1 VGQAVLFGVI
11 ASSALVLGA
20 LAGGR
25 LQLPKRVLA
34 GMLAFAAG
42 ALITALTFE
51 MFEDSYEKG
60 GIWRAAAGL
69 AVGAVVFTVVS
80 QRLDRMAEGHRKDD
94 HGSEKLDL
102 DAAAQDAPAS
112 PASVS
117 GAAGLALLAAA
128 TLDGVPENLVL
139 GVALGEG
146 SGGIAL
152 LAAIFVANFPEALVG
167 SASMREQGRS
177 QAFILGTW
185 TVCALLLVFAVVLGA
200 GPLSRATHETL
211 SLPLAF
217 AAGAVLAALADTHH
231 AGGLRAWRPDR
242 RAEYRGGLPA
252 FFRPFAAVRLRARR
266 HPGARGLRRTATPSV
281 LPGTAALWHRPVP
294 SVRR

>member
-1 VGQAVLFGVI
+1 MGQAILFGVI

-20 LAGGR
+20 LVGGR

-51 MFEDSYEKG
+51 MFEDSYQKG
-60 GIWRAAAGL
+60 GIWRAALGL
-69 AVGAVVFTVVS
+69 AVGAVVFTVIS
-80 QRLDRMAEGHRKDD
+80 QQLDWMAEGHRKDD

-102 DAAAQDAPAS
+102 DAAAQDAPPS

-167 SASMREQGRS
+167 SASMRVQGRS

-185 TVCALLLVFAVVLGA
+185 TVCAAADLCRGSRRRTTVTSDARDALVTSGLRRRR
-200 GPLSRATHETL
+200 GPRGTRRHA
-211 SLPLAF
+211 
-217 AAGAVLAALADTHH
+217 H
-231 AGGLRAWRPDR
+231 AGGLRAGRPDR

-252 FFRPFAAVRLRARR
+252 FFRPVAAVRLTACR
-266 HPGARGLRRTATPSV
+266 HPGARLGFFAPPFRTT
-281 LPGTAALWHRPVP
+281 WHSCAVA
-294 SVRR
+294 STGAVS

>member
-1 VGQAVLFGVI
+1 MGQALIFGAI

-25 LQLPKRVLA
+25 LQFPKRVLA
-34 GMLAFAAG
+34 AMLAFAAG

-60 GIWRAAAGL
+60 GIWRAVLGL
-69 AVGAVVFTVVS
+69 AVGAIVFTVVS
-80 QRLDRMAEGHRKDD
+80 AGLDRMAEGHRKDD
-94 HGSEKLDL
+94 QGSEKLDT
-102 DAAAQDAPAS
+102 DAAASDAPAS
-112 PASVS
+112 PASVT

-152 LAAIFVANFPEALVG
+152 LVAIFVANFPEALVG
-167 SASMREQGRS
+167 SASMRAQGRS
-177 QAFILGTW
+177 QTFILGTW
-185 TVCALLLVFAVVLGA
+185 TVCAVLLVFAVVLGA
-200 GPLSRATHETL
+200 GPLSTATHETL

-217 AAGAVLAALADTHH
+217 AAGAVLAALADTIMPE
-231 AGGLRAWRPDR
+231 AYEQGGPTVAL
-242 RAEYRGGLPA
+242 
-252 FFRPFAAVRLRARR
+252 
-266 HPGARGLRRTATPSV
+266 S
-281 LPGTAALWHRPVP
+281 TAAGFALSFVL
-294 SVRR
+294 STL

>member
-1 VGQAVLFGVI
+1 MQRCAGLARILRVALTISGYLRAVGTAILFGVI

-25 LQLPKRVLA
+25 LQVPKRVLA
-34 GMLAFAAG
+34 AMLSFAAG

-51 MFEDSYEKG
+51 MFQDSYEQG
-60 GIWRAAAGL
+60 GIWRAALGL

-80 QRLDRMAEGHRKDD
+80 ERLDRMAEGHRKDD
-94 HGSEKLDL
+94 HGSEKLDV
-102 DAAAQDAPAS
+102 DAAAQDAAPS

-167 SASMREQGRS
+167 SASMRAQGRS

-185 TVCALLLVFAVVLGA
+185 TICALLLIIAVVLGA

-217 AAGAVLAALADTHH
+217 AAGAVLAALADTLMPEAYEH
-231 AGGLRAWRPDR
+231 GGPTVAL
-242 RAEYRGGLPA
+242 
-252 FFRPFAAVRLRARR
+252 
-266 HPGARGLRRTATPSV
+266 S
-281 LPGTAALWHRPVP
+281 TAAGFVLSFVL
-294 SVRR
+294 SLQ